1 MQENVIVQDSKEG
14 LGMYPHQG
22 VLNPNKGKIRVV
34 FDCSSQYKGNSI
46 NQNLL
51 SGPDLTNQLIGVLHK
66 FRLEPVAFMADMQAM
81 YNQVKVPESQRSC
94 LRYLW
99 RKESD
104 INSEIVDHEMCVH
117 LFGAVSSPSSSNY
130 ALKRTAVD
138 NSSSF
143 GVDASETVMKNFY
156 VDDLLKSVKS
166 EEYAVDLIKRVKE
179 MCAAGGFNLTKFI
192 CNRKNVLMSIDK
204 RKDVKDTDLAKEELP
219 TERALGVYWNVQEDA
234 LCFKVNLKEKP
245 RNQRDMLSML
255 SSFYDPLGLVSPSI
269 LRGRLILQELCQEG
283 LHWDKQVS
291 EEYVKKWEAWKREL
305 YDLEKL
311 SLGSCIKPS
320 NFRKIVNISLHNF
333 SDASEIGYGQ
343 CSYLRVVDE
352 NENIQCS
359 LIMGK
364 AKVAPKKFVSI
375 PKLELVAAVL
385 SVKTSN
391 MIKKELQLQQLDEY
405 FWTDS
410 RVVLGYIANDAK
422 AFKTFVVKRVHMIQE
437 NSNV

>member
-1 MQENVIVQDSKEG
+1 
-14 LGMYPHQG
+14 
-22 VLNPNKGKIRVV
+22 
-34 FDCSSQYKGNSI
+34 
-46 NQNLL
+46 
-51 SGPDLTNQLIGVLHK
+51 
-66 FRLEPVAFMADMQAM
+66 
-81 YNQVKVPESQRSC
+81 
-94 LRYLW
+94 
-99 RKESD
+99 
-104 INSEIVDHEMCVH
+104 
-117 LFGAVSSPSSSNY
+117 
-130 ALKRTAVD
+130 
-138 NSSSF
+138 
-143 GVDASETVMKNFY
+143 
-156 VDDLLKSVKS
+156 
-166 EEYAVDLIKRVKE
+166 
-179 MCAAGGFNLTKFI
+179 
-192 CNRKNVLMSIDK
+192 
-204 RKDVKDTDLAKEELP
+204 
-219 TERALGVYWNVQEDA
+219 
-234 LCFKVNLKEKP
+234 
-245 RNQRDMLSML
+245 MLSML

-410 RVVLGYIANDAK
+410 RVVLGYIANDTK